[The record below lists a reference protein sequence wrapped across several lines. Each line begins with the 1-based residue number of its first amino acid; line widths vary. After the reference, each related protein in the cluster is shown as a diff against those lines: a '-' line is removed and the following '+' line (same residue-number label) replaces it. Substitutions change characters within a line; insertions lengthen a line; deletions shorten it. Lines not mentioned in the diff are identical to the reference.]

1 MNYIKADFNLDQDT
15 VMSKYLRCA
24 KKKKGENKTKKG
36 YKKKLLAGER
46 PNNG

>member
-24 KKKKGENKTKKG
+24 KKKGRKQNQKRLQKKAISWG
-36 YKKKLLAGER
+36 KA
-46 PNNG
+46 